1 MGIYVYM
8 IRGPKKCV
16 TVEIEKP
23 DKTTE
28 VKEIAQ
34 FAFLYKPWWN
44 WDTEKYNRPYQ
55 AVIARM
61 EKLWEKSGKAIP
73 DTFAVI
79 HKKLEVGASVY
90 QSKRGGFIS
99 CYDTP
104 DYGGA
109 ECIGVVKRI
118 F

>member
-23 DKTTE
+23 DLTTE

-34 FAFLYKPWWN
+34 FAYLYKPF
-44 WDTEKYNRPYQ
+44 WDCAYEKYNRPYQ
-55 AVIARM
+55 AVIAHM
-61 EKLWEKSGKAIP
+61 EKLWEKSGKPIP

-79 HKKLEVGASVY
+79 YEKLKVGASVY
-90 QSKRGGFIS
+90 CSERGGFIS

-109 ECIGVVKRI
+109 EWIGVVKRI
-118 F
+118 L

>member
-23 DKTTE
+23 DKATE

-44 WDTEKYNRPYQ
+44 WGSEKFNRPYQ

-61 EKLWEKSGKAIP
+61 ENLWAKSGKKIP
-73 DTFAVI
+73 DTFTVI
-79 HKKLEVGASVY
+79 HKKTKVGDSVY
-90 QSKRGGFIS
+90 RSARGGFIS

-109 ECIGVVKRI
+109 EYIGTVKRI
-118 F
+118 L